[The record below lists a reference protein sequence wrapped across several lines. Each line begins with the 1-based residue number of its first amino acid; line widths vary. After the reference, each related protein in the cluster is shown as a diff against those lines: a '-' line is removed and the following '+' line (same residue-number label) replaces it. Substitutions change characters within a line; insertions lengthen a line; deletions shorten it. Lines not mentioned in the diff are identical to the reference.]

1 MVNGQAGIY
10 AQHRVDPSI
19 PVPYHI
25 QVYQALE
32 SIIQNELISGDQLPG
47 EPRLCELF
55 GVSRTVIRQAMD
67 HLLRDG
73 RIVRVMGKG
82 TYVADT
88 KIHEGIVARL
98 TGFYEDMV
106 EKGYTPVSQV
116 LKLESYAAGMTI
128 ANRLGL
134 NVGAKVI
141 ELRRLRFVNEV
152 PIQIVSSFLPYSLCP
167 KVLETNFAHGSL
179 YAYLSDEYGLR
190 IYEGTRTIEAVL
202 ATAEEAKLL
211 NIAVGSPLIL
221 LDSVSYLRDGTAL
234 EYYRA
239 VHRSDRA
246 RFEVNLIR
254 VED

>member
-1 MVNGQAGIY
+1 MKGQAAIFA
-10 AQHRVDPSI
+10 AQRVDPNK
-19 PVPYHI
+19 PVPYHL

-32 SIIQNELISGDQLPG
+32 SIIQNDLISGDRLPG
-47 EPRLCELF
+47 EPKLCEHF

-73 RIVRVMGKG
+73 RIVRIMGKG
-82 TYVADT
+82 TFVAES
-88 KIHEGIVARL
+88 KIHEGIVAQL

-116 LKLESYAAGMTI
+116 LKLEELPAASRV
-128 ANRLGL
+128 ARRLGL
-134 NVGAKVI
+134 GVGASVI
-141 ELRRLRFVNEV
+141 ELRRLRFVDDM
-152 PIQIVSSFLPYSLCP
+152 PIQIVSSFLPYALCP
-167 KVLETNFAHGSL
+167 NILEADFVHGSL
-179 YAYLSDEYGLR
+179 YAYLSDAYGLR
-190 IYEGTRTIEAVL
+190 IHKGTRTIEAVL
-202 ATAEEAKLL
+202 ATAEEAQLL
-211 NIAVGSPLIL
+211 SIATGSPLIL

-239 VHRSDRA
+239 VHRSDCA